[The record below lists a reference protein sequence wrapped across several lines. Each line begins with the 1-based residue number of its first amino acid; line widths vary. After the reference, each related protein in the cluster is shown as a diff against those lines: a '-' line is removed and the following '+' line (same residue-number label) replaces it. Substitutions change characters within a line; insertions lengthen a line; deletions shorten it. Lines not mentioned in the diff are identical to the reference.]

1 MKRIWQCLLATLLL
15 ISFAPL
21 NVLAADS
28 TTIADPAS
36 LVGKPAPEFTLT
48 DTNGK
53 SHALKDY
60 KGKFVVL
67 EWVNF
72 ECPFVKKHYDA
83 QNMQALQKA
92 YTDKGVVWLSINS
105 SSAGKQGNYPADKL
119 NEMIKERKAAP
130 TAYLVDAEGTVGRS
144 YGAKTTPDMYVIDK
158 NGVLIY
164 AGAIDNQP
172 TTDAADVKGAKN
184 YIKTTLDQALA
195 GKRTKLLSTKP
206 YGCSVKY

>member
-1 MKRIWQCLLATLLL
+1 MKRIWQCLLATLMLM
-15 ISFAPL
+15 SFGPL
-21 NVLAADS
+21 NVLAADT
-28 TTIADPAS
+28 TTIADPAG
-36 LVGKPAPEFTLT
+36 LVGKPAPEFTLN
-48 DTNGK
+48 DSNGK

-72 ECPFVKKHYDA
+72 ECPFVKKHYVA
-83 QNMQALQKA
+83 GNMQNLQKA
-92 YTDKGVVWLSINS
+92 YTDKGVIWLSINS
-105 SSAGKQGNYPADKL
+105 SSPGKQGNYPADKL
-119 NEMIKERKAAP
+119 NEMIKERKAVP
-130 TAYLVDAEGTVGRS
+130 TAYLVDAEGTVGRA
-144 YGAKTTPDMYVIDK
+144 YGAKTTPNMYVIDK

-195 GKRTKLLSTKP
+195 GKKAKLLSTKP